1 MKNRYLLLA
10 LLLVLG
16 LSNPTL
22 AQKKARK
29 SRAAHTEQ
37 VASGQVM
44 PTWESINQ
52 RGYPQWFNDAKLGI
66 FIHWGLYSV
75 PAYASKEGY
84 AEWFYRGLMTGQHD
98 RKEVMQ
104 RYADTNASP
113 FEQYSALKDHW
124 HAELWNPD
132 QWAQL
137 FKDAGAQYIL
147 LVTKHHDGY
156 CLWDNK
162 TTYDE
167 RENWN
172 SVLSGPKRDIC
183 AELSEAVRAKGI
195 RFGAYYSLPEW
206 TNRHHIWM
214 EHPDDSIADY
224 VDNHMI
230 PQLKDM
236 VTRYRPEVLF
246 TDGEWNN
253 KASDFHAAE
262 LISWYYNT
270 IGPDAIVNNR
280 WGSGE
285 QHGFR
290 TPEYSGGI
298 TTTDRPWAECRG
310 LGRSFGYNRNESLD
324 NYLSSDE
331 LIQHFVQ
338 LVSAGGGMTLNVGPM
353 ADGTI
358 PMLQQERLLDLG
370 NWLKT
375 NGEAIY
381 GTRPWIDTV
390 FSKVNNKTL
399 YSVVP
404 RFNAMHGVKI
414 ERKDDVINFD
424 WVRNSP
430 DRAITYDNFSAIW
443 NGTII
448 APEDGKYTFRLSA
461 DDSATFSINDIDQGT
476 STTLITSIKDTQY
489 VEVSLQKGRRY
500 LAFVNFHEQ
509 DLEARCSLEWKR
521 ASDATFVPVKALGG
535 WEANYFCSK
544 PYVCFTTKGKDLYA
558 IVLGWKGDFMIG
570 YGGDVPSDMRV
581 SMLGCDKSIRWSYDK
596 DNQFVTIHTDNLD
609 YSDISQGRAAW
620 AFKLEGILR

>member
-1 MKNRYLLLA
+1 MKNSYLLLA
-10 LLLVLG
+10 LLLVAG
-16 LSNPTL
+16 LSNPVL
-22 AQKKARK
+22 AQKKTKK
-29 SRAAHTEQ
+29 SRNATEQ
-37 VASGQVM
+37 TSSNQVL
-44 PTWESINQ
+44 PTWESIYQ

-75 PAYASKEGY
+75 PAYASHEGY
-84 AEWFYRGLMTGQHD
+84 AEWFYRGLMTNQHD

-104 RYADTNASP
+104 LYADTNASP
-113 FEQYSALKDHW
+113 FEQYSALKDQW

-156 CLWDNK
+156 CLWDNT

-183 AELSEAVRAKGI
+183 GELSKAVRSKGI

-206 TNRHHIWM
+206 TNRRHIWM

-224 VDNHMI
+224 VNNHMI

-253 KASDFHAAE
+253 KATDFHATE

-298 TTTDRPWAECRG
+298 TMTDRPWAECRG
-310 LGRSFGYNRNESLD
+310 LGRSFGYNRNELIE
-324 NYLSSDE
+324 NYLSSED

-370 NWLKT
+370 KWLNT
-375 NGEAIY
+375 NGQAIY
-381 GTRPWIDTV
+381 GTRPWMDTV
-390 FSKVNNKTL
+390 VSKANNKTVS
-399 YSVVP
+399 SVTP
-404 RFNAMHGVKI
+404 HFYDMHSVKTKRYD
-414 ERKDDVINFD
+414 ETINFD

-430 DRAITYDNFSAIW
+430 AHDITYDNFSAIW
-443 NGTII
+443 TGTIVV
-448 APEDGKYTFRLSA
+448 PEDGKYIFRLSA
-461 DDSATFSINDIDQGT
+461 DDSATFSINDPDLSDFSPRLT
-476 STTLITSIKDTQY
+476 STKDTQH
-489 VEVSLQKGRRY
+489 VEVTLQKGRRY
-500 LAFVNFHEQ
+500 VAFVNYHEK
-509 DLEARCSLEWKR
+509 DLEARCSLEWKKE
-521 ASDATFVPVKALGG
+521 SDADFVPVKALNH
-535 WEANYFCSK
+535 WEAVYFCDK
-544 PYVCFTTKGKDLYA
+544 PYVCYTTKGSDLYA
-558 IVLGWKGDFMIG
+558 IVLGWN
-570 YGGDVPSDMRV
+570 GDVTIPFPGDIPPGVKV
-581 SMLGCDKSIRWSYDK
+581 SLLGCEK
-596 DNQFVTIHTDNLD
+596 DILWIHSQDEQTITILTNNLD

-620 AFKLEGILR
+620 TFKLEGLLR